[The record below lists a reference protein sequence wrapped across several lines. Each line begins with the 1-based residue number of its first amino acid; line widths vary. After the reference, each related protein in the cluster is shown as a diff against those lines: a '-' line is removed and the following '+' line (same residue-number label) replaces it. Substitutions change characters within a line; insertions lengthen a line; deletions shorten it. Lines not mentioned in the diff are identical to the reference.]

1 MSDRFSALKSNTG
14 NSSKKN
20 QKHTINCNVNKFRK
34 QGKVKKR
41 EPEIQIKSDKQ
52 FPELESNSKKP
63 TNATNADLEINNRE
77 KEKAGLSYIEKIKLF
92 REENK
97 VKEKVKKG
105 WQFLTKQIK
114 QTIETKKAKDFN
126 YYIENPYYNPQLSLA
141 ILNNRNQY
149 REEIN
154 ELVGDISEYWNID
167 DNLDINDDLIDENW
181 QREDDNN
188 SECSDIDEYTND
200 Y

>member
-1 MSDRFSALKSNTG
+1 M
-14 NSSKKN
+14 
-20 QKHTINCNVNKFRK
+20 
-34 QGKVKKR
+34 
-41 EPEIQIKSDKQ
+41 
-52 FPELESNSKKP
+52 
-63 TNATNADLEINNRE
+63 
-77 KEKAGLSYIEKIKLF
+77 
-92 REENK
+92 
-97 VKEKVKKG
+97 KEKVKKG

-141 ILNNRNQY
+141 ILNNRYQY